1 MGEATGSLSPE
12 ESGTPPGLSSEYNN
26 DLFVSKDFLSSFKDI
41 GDALVDQRLN
51 EAFLFYD
58 AAARRHKIAFN
69 RIGLCSLIFALVT
82 LVTAAASVI
91 AGEPVTERLGIF
103 GLALDCGSILAIAFI
118 LWNRLAR
125 HKARWCLALFCR
137 ERLRQWHFQIFL
149 DGELVSKIATDPKEF
164 QTELD
169 KRWGILQQ
177 SLHDGYGTMTSYM
190 HHGSHES
197 DFFHKRLAYT
207 TPALAESVLEAMWTL
222 RLDHQLRFCQR
233 RIEREGEDASLTLN
247 ERTEISDSVASSSFA
262 GAVLVGAFGVLLSI
276 MHSWQALGSLA
287 QHFGIISRVMA
298 GIALVLTVISAA
310 SRAYR
315 TGYTLP
321 SELESYMEFCDRIRE
336 VKAVYENSEFMAEK
350 FRQLEQ
356 LEGESIAELRRFLRM
371 KMRAT
376 FVF

>member
-1 MGEATGSLSPE
+1 MGEAAASLPSE
-12 ESGTPPGLSSEYNN
+12 ESRTPPGLSNEYNN
-26 DLFVSKDFLSSFKDI
+26 DLFVSEDFLLSFKSFA
-41 GDALVDQRLN
+41 DALVDQRLN
-51 EAFLFYD
+51 KAFLFYD
-58 AAARRHKIAFN
+58 AIARKHKTAFN
-69 RIGLCSLIFALVT
+69 RIGFWSLIFALVT

-103 GLALDCGSILAIAFI
+103 GLALDCGSVLAIILI

-137 ERLRQWHFQIFL
+137 ERLRQWHFQLFL
-149 DGELVSKIATDPKEF
+149 DGDLVSKIATAPSEF
-164 QTELD
+164 QMELN

-177 SLHDGYGTMTSYM
+177 SLHDGYGTMTSFM

-197 DFFHKRLAYT
+197 DFFHKRSTYSTSLLAT
-207 TPALAESVLEAMWTL
+207 GVLEAMWTL

-233 RIEREGEDASLTLN
+233 RIEREGEDAALTLN
-247 ERTEISDSVASSSFA
+247 ERAEFSDVIASSSFA
-262 GAVLVGAFGVLLSI
+262 AAVIVGAFGVLLSI
-276 MHSWQALGSLA
+276 AHTWHTVGPVF
-287 QHFGIISRVMA
+287 QHFAVISRVMA

-321 SELESYMEFCDRIRE
+321 SELESYREFCDRVRE
-336 VKAVYENSEFMAEK
+336 IKAVYENSELATEK

-356 LEGESIAELRRFLRM
+356 LETEAIAELRRFLRM
-371 KMRAT
+371 KLRAT